1 LKMILALIADSDV
14 AVSASHARVGRAR
27 CDSAGLIDE
36 GSGGAGLE
44 QDAGRG
50 SDLAPEVIAKRV
62 IALAKAGEYNPELLC
77 KAVLKEFRE
86 QRL

>member
-1 LKMILALIADSDV
+1 
-14 AVSASHARVGRAR
+14 
-27 CDSAGLIDE
+27 
-36 GSGGAGLE
+36 
-44 QDAGRG
+44 
-50 SDLAPEVIAKRV
+50 VIAKRV